1 MTDARWSEVEGDL
14 ANACRHFDFAAR
26 PFEAGGFE
34 DAGLDGYRARMGF
47 QHAMRA
53 AHTSVE
59 GALVRILPCID
70 AFRERIDPPEAPRPG

>member
-1 MTDARWSEVEGDL
+1 MPAGPRSRAIWRTPAATSISPPARST
-14 ANACRHFDFAAR
+14 R
-26 PFEAGGFE
+26 GGFE